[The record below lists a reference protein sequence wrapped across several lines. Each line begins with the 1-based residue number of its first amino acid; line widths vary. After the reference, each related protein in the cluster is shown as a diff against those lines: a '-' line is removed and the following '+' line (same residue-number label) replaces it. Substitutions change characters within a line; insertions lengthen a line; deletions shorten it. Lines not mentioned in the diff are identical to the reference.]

1 VEQLVRAISIRQ
13 PYVER
18 ILNGTKK
25 AEFRSRRTLIR
36 ERVYLYVSMRRVD
49 PSDRSW
55 SRLGKTPAQL
65 DSTRGLIVGSVE
77 IVGCEEIAP
86 GEFAWQVKRP
96 RRCRVPLVGRGQ
108 PQPVFWRPKAVRPV
122 RSQSRREAPRGPAL

>member
-1 VEQLVRAISIRQ
+1 MERLIRAISIRQ

-49 PSDRSW
+49 PADRSW
-55 SRLGKTPAQL
+55 RRLGKTPEQL

-77 IVGCEEIAP
+77 IVGCKEIAP
-86 GEFAWQVKRP
+86 GEFAWRVKRP
-96 RRCRVPLVGRGQ
+96 RRYRVPLVGRGQ
-108 PQPVFWRPKAVRPV
+108 PQPVFWRPKTVRPV
-122 RSQSRREAPRGPAL
+122 RL

>member
-1 VEQLVRAISIRQ
+1 MERLMRAISIRQ

-25 AEFRSRRTLIR
+25 AEFRTCRTWVR
-36 ERVYLYVSMRRVD
+36 ERVYLYVSMRLVD
-49 PSDRSW
+49 PADPSW
-55 SRLGKTPAQL
+55 RRLGKTRAQL

-86 GEFAWQVKRP
+86 GEFAWRVKRP
-96 RRCRVPLVGRGQ
+96 RRYRVPLVGRGQ
-108 PQPVFWRPKAVRPV
+108 PQPVFWRPKALRPV
-122 RSQSRREAPRGPAL
+122 RS